1 MSAKKVFLTGASAGI
16 GRSTALRLLRDGHD
30 VWGTSRDVRRLVGIE
45 GLHPLELDLARND
58 SIDAAMVRGQ
68 EESSG
73 FDVVIN
79 NAGNGIWSPVEALT
93 PEQEL
98 AQFQVL
104 VFGPMRIIRSCLP
117 QMRER
122 GAGVVIN
129 VTSLAADFPVPF
141 LGTYSACKAAMVAL
155 SWSMQMEL
163 RGEPIRIVDLR
174 PGDIR
179 SDFHRVMPQVDV
191 ATSTYADNARHAF
204 EAYDRGMQEA
214 PPPEKVSNLL
224 AGLVARNDQPSY
236 QAIAVG
242 RMLQVRV
249 APFLARFAPAGLL
262 RWCTA
267 RYFKID

>member
-1 MSAKKVFLTGASAGI
+1 MPAKRVLLTGASAGI
-16 GRSTALRLLRDGHD
+16 GRSTALRLLRDGHE

-45 GLHPLELDLARND
+45 GLHPLELDLTRND

-68 EESSG
+68 QESRG

-129 VTSLAADFPVPF
+129 VTSLAADFPIPF
-141 LGTYSACKAAMVAL
+141 LGT
-155 SWSMQMEL
+155 
-163 RGEPIRIVDLR
+163 
-174 PGDIR
+174 
-179 SDFHRVMPQVDV
+179 
-191 ATSTYADNARHAF
+191 
-204 EAYDRGMQEA
+204 
-214 PPPEKVSNLL
+214 
-224 AGLVARNDQPSY
+224 
-236 QAIAVG
+236 
-242 RMLQVRV
+242 
-249 APFLARFAPAGLL
+249 
-262 RWCTA
+262 
-267 RYFKID
+267 